1 MKPTVEWYIVVV
13 SYPRLI
19 GQLALIMFNYV
30 IIFLIIV
37 FSQELLNMDM
47 ETTGTEPYP
56 YSEYTEVWN
65 DILIRLSACFSIWLL
80 SSFFSSYDSHP
91 HFF

>member
-19 GQLALIMFNYV
+19 DQLALIMFNYV

-37 FSQELLNMDM
+37 FSQGLLNMDM
-47 ETTGTEPYP
+47 ETTGTEPY
-56 YSEYTEVWN
+56 S
-65 DILIRLSACFSIWLL
+65 ILRI
-80 SSFFSSYDSHP
+80 YGGME
-91 HFF
+91 

>member
-1 MKPTVEWYIVVV
+1 MKPTVEWYIAVV

-19 GQLALIMFNYV
+19 GQLAFNYV

-37 FSQELLNMDM
+37 FSQGQLNMDM

-56 YSEYTEVWN
+56 YSEYTEVWD
-65 DILIRLSACFSIWLL
+65 DILIRLPACFSIWLL
-80 SSFFSSYDSHP
+80 SSFFSSYDGHP

>member
-19 GQLALIMFNYV
+19 GQLALIMFNYA

-37 FSQELLNMDM
+37 FSQGQLNMDM
-47 ETTGTEPYP
+47 ETNGTEPY
-56 YSEYTEVWN
+56 S
-65 DILIRLSACFSIWLL
+65 ILRI
-80 SSFFSSYDSHP
+80 YGGME
-91 HFF
+91 